1 MEEEKKIVK
10 KKKNKYIIIVFLLA
24 LIVGGSCGLYYV
36 DTFYGEGKINTIIS
50 SLQEKTQ
57 KIQQNKQQKKIVSHY
72 QQAEHYLLQKVK
84 DF

>member
-10 KKKNKYIIIVFLLA
+10 KKKNKYIIIVFLFA

-57 KIQQNKQQKKIVSHY
+57 KNTDITENP
-72 QQAEHYLLQKVK
+72 AEQLRMP
-84 DF
+84 